1 MALRRACFRVATPRR
16 ACGRSTRF
24 AFHARRSFYGE
35 SRSHGAPMV
44 DSMISEASAKRMAI
58 FLIVCSAHF
67 INHFQSAMLGVIYPL
82 MMTELGMSYIAI
94 ASLAAVYNTLGSVF
108 QAAYGFV
115 VPYVP
120 RGVILGVGN
129 CVLGLSVAAAG
140 FASNFNHF
148 FTARL
153 IGGIG
158 SSPQHPVGSSMLA
171 SHFGAARGRTLA
183 FHSTAGQVGSLLA
196 PLVAAVMVTYI
207 GWRSVFWLVGSCA
220 TIIGIICFVF
230 RDTLRSASS
239 EQRKSRLT
247 PLGWDAYKACFKDKN
262 ILLVS
267 LVFMAGAAGRGQDI
281 NEVYIIPHFVH
292 DFNISITYG
301 AFLFTFIQ
309 VGSLIGPFVW
319 GWISDRFNRKLVIQ
333 ASLLMSA
340 LCTLWLAWQQNVSA
354 GLFFNLVIYGA
365 AVTSRQTLTQA
376 LLADLVGADLFDA
389 AFSLYYFIGFVSI
402 PFWTVITGGVM
413 THYGFGPAFTL
424 ISTSYLLAMSLLV
437 LLRTPEKK
445 RDVA

>member
-1 MALRRACFRVATPRR
+1 MEQPALNPDSTLQRRTIL
-16 ACGRSTRF
+16 G
-24 AFHARRSFYGE
+24 
-35 SRSHGAPMV
+35 
-44 DSMISEASAKRMAI
+44 
-58 FLIVCSAHF
+58 IVCSAHF

-82 MMTELGMSYIAI
+82 MMKELGMTYLAI
-94 ASLAAVYNTLGSVF
+94 ASLAAVYNALGSVF
-108 QAAYGFV
+108 QAGYGFV
-115 VPYVP
+115 VPYVG

-129 CVLGLSVAAAG
+129 CLLGLSVAATG
-140 FASNFNHF
+140 FASSFNHF

-171 SHFGAARGRTLA
+171 THFGAARGRILA
-183 FHSTAGQVGSLLA
+183 FHSTSGQIGSLVA
-196 PLVAAVMVTYI
+196 PLLAAMLVTQI
-207 GWRSVFWLVGSCA
+207 TWRGVFWLVGALSTA
-220 TIIGIICFVF
+220 VGMICFVF
-230 RDTLRSASS
+230 RDSLRTAT
-239 EQRKSRLT
+239 QDKPKSRLV
-247 PLGWDAYKACFKDKN
+247 PVGWEAYKTCFKNKN

-292 DFNISITYG
+292 DFHVDITYG

-333 ASLLMSA
+333 ASLLMSG
-340 LCTLWLAWQQNVSA
+340 LCTLWLAWQETVSA
-354 GLFFNLVIYGA
+354 GLFINLIVYGA

-376 LLADLVGADLFDA
+376 LLADLVGEELFDA

-402 PFWTVITGGVM
+402 PFWTLITGGVM
-413 THYGFGPAFTL
+413 TKFGFGPAFSV
-424 ISTSYLLAMSLLV
+424 ISISYLLAMSLLT
-437 LLRTPEKK
+437 LLRLPKK
-445 RDVA
+445 DGNLANA

>member
-1 MALRRACFRVATPRR
+1 MRTIAKQTSVQ
-16 ACGRSTRF
+16 
-24 AFHARRSFYGE
+24 E
-35 SRSHGAPMV
+35 SSNRT
-44 DSMISEASAKRMAI
+44 AI
-58 FLIVCSAHF
+58 FSIVCSAHF

-82 MMTELGMSYIAI
+82 MMKELGMTYIAI

-115 VPYVP
+115 VPYVR

-183 FHSTAGQVGSLLA
+183 FHSTAGQIGSLLA
-196 PLVAAVMVTYI
+196 PLLAAVMVTYI

-220 TIIGIICFVF
+220 TLIGIICFVF

-239 EQRKSRLT
+239 EQQKSRLT
-247 PLGWDAYKACFKDKN
+247 PVGWDAYKACFKDKN

-319 GWISDRFNRKLVIQ
+319 GWISDRFDRKLVIQ

-340 LCTLWLAWQQNVSA
+340 LCTLWLAWQQHIST
-354 GLFFNLVIYGA
+354 GLFVNLVIYGA

-376 LLADLVGADLFDA
+376 LLADLVGEELFDA

-402 PFWTVITGGVM
+402 PFWTLITGGVM
-413 THYGFGPAFTL
+413 THYGFGPAFTV

-437 LLRTPEKK
+437 LLRAPAKAQ
-445 RDVA
+445 RLA

>member
-1 MALRRACFRVATPRR
+1 
-16 ACGRSTRF
+16 
-24 AFHARRSFYGE
+24 
-35 SRSHGAPMV
+35 
-44 DSMISEASAKRMAI
+44 
-58 FLIVCSAHF
+58 
-67 INHFQSAMLGVIYPL
+67 MLGVIYPL
-82 MMTELGMSYIAI
+82 MMKELGMSYIAI

-108 QAAYGFV
+108 QAAYGLV
-115 VPYVP
+115 VPYVR

-129 CVLGLSVAAAG
+129 CLLGLSVAATG

-171 SHFGAARGRTLA
+171 SQFGAARGRTLA
-183 FHSTAGQVGSLLA
+183 FHSTAGQIGSLLA
-196 PLVAAVMVTYI
+196 PLMAAVMVSYV
-207 GWRSVFWLVGSCA
+207 GWRGVFWVVGILA
-220 TIIGIICFVF
+220 TLIGMVCFVF
-230 RDTLRSASS
+230 RDTLHSASLD
-239 EQRKSRLT
+239 QRKSRLT

-292 DFNISITYG
+292 DFDVSITYG

-376 LLADLVGADLFDA
+376 LLADLVGEDLFDA

-413 THYGFGPAFTL
+413 THYGFGPAFTV

-437 LLRTPEKK
+437 LLRTPVKQPSP
-445 RDVA
+445 R

>member
-1 MALRRACFRVATPRR
+1 
-16 ACGRSTRF
+16 
-24 AFHARRSFYGE
+24 
-35 SRSHGAPMV
+35 
-44 DSMISEASAKRMAI
+44 
-58 FLIVCSAHF
+58 
-67 INHFQSAMLGVIYPL
+67 MLGVIYPL
-82 MMTELGMSYIAI
+82 MMKELGMTYIAI

-115 VPYVP
+115 VPYVR

-196 PLVAAVMVTYI
+196 PLLAAVMVTYI

-239 EQRKSRLT
+239 HQQKSRLT

-262 ILLVS
+262 IVLVS

-319 GWISDRFNRKLVIQ
+319 GWISDRFDRKLVIQ

-340 LCTLWLAWQQNVSA
+340 LCTLWLAWQQHISA
-354 GLFFNLVIYGA
+354 GLFVNLVIYGA

-376 LLADLVGADLFDA
+376 LLADLVGEELFDA

-402 PFWTVITGGVM
+402 PFWTLITGSVM
-413 THYGFGPAFTL
+413 THYGFGPAFTV

-437 LLRTPEKK
+437 LLRTPVKQPSP
-445 RDVA
+445 R

>member
-1 MALRRACFRVATPRR
+1 MRTIAEQTSVQ
-16 ACGRSTRF
+16 
-24 AFHARRSFYGE
+24 E
-35 SRSHGAPMV
+35 SSNRT
-44 DSMISEASAKRMAI
+44 AI
-58 FLIVCSAHF
+58 FSIVCSAHF

-82 MMTELGMSYIAI
+82 MMKELGMTYIAI

-115 VPYVP
+115 VPYVR

-183 FHSTAGQVGSLLA
+183 FHSTAGQIGSLLA
-196 PLVAAVMVTYI
+196 PLLAAVMVTYI

-230 RDTLRSASS
+230 RDTLRTASS
-239 EQRKSRLT
+239 EQQKSRLT
-247 PLGWDAYKACFKDKN
+247 PVGWDAYKACFKDKN

-319 GWISDRFNRKLVIQ
+319 GWISDRFDRKLVIQ

-354 GLFFNLVIYGA
+354 GLFVNLVIYGA

-376 LLADLVGADLFDA
+376 LLADLVGDELFDA

-413 THYGFGPAFTL
+413 TKYGFGPAFTV

-437 LLRTPEKK
+437 LLRAPAKAQRLT
-445 RDVA
+445 

>member
-1 MALRRACFRVATPRR
+1 MRTIAEQTSVQ
-16 ACGRSTRF
+16 
-24 AFHARRSFYGE
+24 E
-35 SRSHGAPMV
+35 SSNRT
-44 DSMISEASAKRMAI
+44 AI
-58 FLIVCSAHF
+58 FSIVCSAHF

-82 MMTELGMSYIAI
+82 MMKELGMTYIAI

-115 VPYVP
+115 VPYVR

-183 FHSTAGQVGSLLA
+183 FHSTAGQIGSLLA
-196 PLVAAVMVTYI
+196 PLLAAVMVTYR

-220 TIIGIICFVF
+220 TLIGIICFVF

-239 EQRKSRLT
+239 EQQKSRLT
-247 PLGWDAYKACFKDKN
+247 PVGWDAYKACFKDKN

-319 GWISDRFNRKLVIQ
+319 GWISDRFDRKLVIQ
-333 ASLLMSA
+333 ASLLISA
-340 LCTLWLAWQQNVSA
+340 LCTLWLAWQQHIST
-354 GLFFNLVIYGA
+354 GLFVNLVIYGA

-376 LLADLVGADLFDA
+376 LLADLVGEELFDA

-413 THYGFGPAFTL
+413 TKYGFGPAFTV

-437 LLRTPEKK
+437 FLRAPAKAQ
-445 RDVA
+445 RLA